1 MWTPVTFMARCDL
14 GPLLTERLGARENP
28 CRLSDNLSP
37 MPRSG
42 LPWLL

>member
-1 MWTPVTFMARCDL
+1 MARCDL

-37 MPRSG
+37 MPEIWSA
-42 LPWLL
+42 LASVTQA